1 VLNLQPRKI
10 RGIESQGMIL
20 MAETGEGK
28 LTFVSPTEKIPDGCT
43 IK

>member
-1 VLNLQPRKI
+1 
-10 RGIESQGMIL
+10 

-43 IK
+43 VK